1 MLSLDKK
8 VIILAFVI
16 RFGIFIIA
24 PSIANSLE
32 ESIEFSTLI
41 TSYKSLKE
49 GLFLYSSNI
58 NPYDGGVVHHQPLL
72 IILYQYFQDF
82 DQLLYSIVDTYIVYY
97 LINISA
103 KISSKNETIFFKPW
117 IVGLIYALNP
127 LAILSTLSKST
138 VLFQNFFIV
147 WTLNSALNNDVLL
160 TGVGISIASYLSYHP
175 IFLVIPLIKL
185 IHQNNNGQ
193 NQKVWLFLVSAVI
206 SLGLLIGSSFYILGQ
221 DWKFIESTYGSVLK
235 FTKIAPNLGLWW
247 YYFTEMFEFFIP
259 FYNSVFNLYNISF
272 VLPLTIRLNGIFA
285 FILSW
290 GWLVFSK
297 SYPSLGDL
305 SLYIS
310 LLFLLKPV
318 FPFLR
323 YPVISIL
330 LLLHS
335 IILSPIF
342 YHLWIDLGSGNSNFF
357 YAITL
362 VYSLGIISTLVD
374 FTWGYLRYEYDSDE
388 PNIKLK
394 VTQI

>member
-49 GLFLYSSNI
+49 GLFLYSNNI

-221 DWKFIESTYGSVLK
+221 DWKFIESTYGTVLK

-388 PNIKLK
+388 SNIKLK

>member
-221 DWKFIESTYGSVLK
+221 DWKFVESTYGTVLK

-388 PNIKLK
+388 SNIKLK

>member
-49 GLFLYSSNI
+49 GLFLYSNNI

-388 PNIKLK
+388 SNIKLK

>member
-388 PNIKLK
+388 SNIKLK

>member
-193 NQKVWLFLVSAVI
+193 NQKVWLFLVSTVI

-221 DWKFIESTYGSVLK
+221 DWKFIESTYGTVLK

-388 PNIKLK
+388 SNIKLK